1 MWLVRM
7 FVHITVWKL
16 YFGWSNP
23 HFLSQFSV
31 EPAHSSSS
39 VPHCPF
45 SLHSLSFCG
54 LLPLPSPLSPSP
66 SAGPLLT
73 LPVSRGRMRPA
84 YPSPAPHSRKF
95 LFPFIFFWTIQ
106 DPRGT
111 IQTFYHPICCYFHCQ
126 FQHYLICILGTKL
139 WLWNGK
145 ISFWHRITVLFSRLW
160 RKLVK
165 MIFFLF
171 ERAQLLLFAYG
182 VKSN

>member
-84 YPSPAPHSRKF
+84 YPSPAPHFRMF
-95 LFPFIFFWTIQ
+95 LF
-106 DPRGT
+106 
-111 IQTFYHPICCYFHCQ
+111 
-126 FQHYLICILGTKL
+126 
-139 WLWNGK
+139 
-145 ISFWHRITVLFSRLW
+145 
-160 RKLVK
+160 
-165 MIFFLF
+165 FFLGCF
-171 ERAQLLLFAYG
+171 FSPSVSSEQ
-182 VKSN
+182 SNTLIFPEGQSKIFITPSAVIFTVNLSTIWSVF